1 MTLTRYSTH
10 AGLIGMAAL
19 WGASWPWGRTVAQS
33 MPPLTA
39 ACVRFLM
46 ASVVL
51 LLWLW
56 QRQGLGSLRRLTPRQ
71 WVGLSGAAFAG
82 VLGYSTCFLLALQ
95 TLPAG
100 KAVIVVALNPVVT
113 LAFAVLLF
121 RERINW
127 IMGIGVVMAVA
138 GATYTLSGG
147 SLAAL
152 LPGGAGMG
160 ELLVLGCVLCWVLY
174 TLIGRVVLTSLD
186 SLTTTTL
193 TAILGAGFL
202 LVASL
207 MFEGISAWTG
217 LVHAPANAWYSV
229 AALAFGGTTLAYAW
243 YLHGVK
249 VLGAGSAAAYIALV
263 PVFGV
268 LSSNLWLN
276 EPLSAAL
283 VVGGLLAI
291 GGMAVMHWGRQALE
305 GSAGVST
312 ASAPGRRH

>member
-10 AGLIGMAAL
+10 AGLVGMAAL
-19 WGASWPWGRTVAQS
+19 WGASWPWGRVVAQS

-46 ASVVL
+46 ASAVL

-56 QRQGLGSLRRLTPRQ
+56 QRQGLGSLRRLTTRQ
-71 WVGLSGAAFAG
+71 WLGLSGAAFAG

-121 RERINW
+121 REPLNRV
-127 IMGIGVVMAVA
+127 MAIGVVMAVA
-138 GATYTLSGG
+138 GALYTLGDG
-147 SLAAL
+147 DWTAL
-152 LPGGAGMG
+152 LPGQAGMG

-193 TAILGAGFL
+193 TALLGAVFL
-202 LVASL
+202 LGASL
-207 MFEGISAWTG
+207 LFEGPTAWAG
-217 LVHAPANAWYSV
+217 LPQAPVQAWYSL

-249 VLGAGSAAAYIALV
+249 MLGAGSAAAYIALV

-268 LSSNLWLN
+268 LSSNLWLD
-276 EPLSAAL
+276 EPLSASL
-283 VVGGLLAI
+283 IVGGLLAI
-291 GGMAVMHWGRQALE
+291 GGMAVMHWGRRSL
-305 GSAGVST
+305 G
-312 ASAPGRRH
+312 